1 MIKHPAPHLVSI
13 FFLCVMQRVR
23 EEPEK
28 PKAFL
33 HPAAVEGKAPRK
45 DSSSCESRRLQNSH
59 RLLLCRARAK
69 LTARL
74 RGRTGNTVCQPTQR
88 LCCALFPPPCSL
100 SYLIDKQQRPPRAP
114 ELIAENSALQ
124 EATKTW
130 PKTGETWP
138 CLALQYLFPSCRGEI
153 SCQCRI
159 TVHCSANRQS

>member
-1 MIKHPAPHLVSI
+1 MCNIRVMSMSGRELSHRLTPSFLGACRFLIPLQQRAALKIDQTSCASPGQHF
-13 FFLCVMQRVR
+13 FFLCVVQRVR

-59 RLLLCRARAK
+59 GLHLCRTRAK

-74 RGRTGNTVCQPTQR
+74 HGRTGNTVCQPTQR

-100 SYLIDKQQRPPRAP
+100 SYLINSRGHP
-114 ELIAENSALQ
+114 ELRS
-124 EATKTW
+124 
-130 PKTGETWP
+130 
-138 CLALQYLFPSCRGEI
+138 
-153 SCQCRI
+153 
-159 TVHCSANRQS
+159 